1 MTTRDGPEF
10 RDLLLGALRKGI
22 DASAPASLLSTA
34 SSLLNIISA
43 EASPTA
49 RATSIRALVG
59 CNRPEAS
66 AGALAMSTLAG
77 DDDLRR
83 QLRRD
88 IADRGHH
95 LPSWLAQL
103 HRTEPVDRALELSTP
118 FRVED
123 ELLVGVILPGGHPV
137 TAVVRIDNELGCR
150 AVGATVLVEHLDA
163 VRQRIEGDGDPDRT
177 VREVSA
183 ADARARLTDA
193 LSKT

>member
-59 CNRPEAS
+59 WNRPEAS
-66 AGALAMSTLAG
+66 AGALAMATLAG

-83 QLRRD
+83 QLRND

-95 LPSWLAQL
+95 LPRWLAQL
-103 HRTEPVDRALELSTP
+103 HRTEPVDRAVEVSSP

-123 ELLVGVILPGGHPV
+123 ELLVGVTVPGGHPL
-137 TAVVRIDNELGCR
+137 TALVRVDNELGFR
-150 AVGATVLVEHLDA
+150 AVGGRVLAEHLSTVL
-163 VRQRIEGDGDPDRT
+163 QRIEDAGNPDRT
-177 VREVSA
+177 VRDVST
-183 ADARARLTDA
+183 ADARARI
-193 LSKT
+193 S